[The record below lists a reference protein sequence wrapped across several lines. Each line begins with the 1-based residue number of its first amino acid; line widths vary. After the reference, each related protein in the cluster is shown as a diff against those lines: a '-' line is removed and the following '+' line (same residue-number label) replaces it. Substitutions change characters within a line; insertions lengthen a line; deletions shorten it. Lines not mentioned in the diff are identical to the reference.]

1 LKLATVIHNKIW
13 AINAEKCGESKTV
26 SGEISDKI
34 LVERVLA
41 GDETAFEQIFDR
53 HKRLVARVAARF
65 LRQPA
70 EIEEI
75 VQITFTKVYFELKN
89 FRFERDSSLVGF
101 LARIAANA
109 SLDALRR
116 RKRKSEDF
124 FSELEP
130 DEKSAFIEVLQ
141 IENSAENDFVN
152 RDLAE
157 KLLSRLNAEER
168 AVLEM
173 LDAEEMSVAE
183 VSEITGWSKA
193 KVKIKA
199 YRARLALRKVLKRFL

>member
-1 LKLATVIHNKIW
+1 MATALHNKFW
-13 AINAEKCGESKTV
+13 AINSEKSDDKCV
-26 SGEISDKI
+26 EISDRI

-41 GDETAFEQIFDR
+41 GDETAFEQIFER

-89 FRFERDSSLVGF
+89 FRAESDSSLPGF

-109 SLDALRR
+109 ALDVLRS
-116 RKRKSEDF
+116 RKRKAENF
-124 FSELEP
+124 FSELET
-130 DEKSAFIEVLQ
+130 DEQSSLLEILSGEGK
-141 IENSAENDFVN
+141 AENDYIN

-157 KLLSRLNAEER
+157 KLLSRLVAEDR

-173 LDAEEMSVAE
+173 LDAEEMTVAE
-183 VSEITGWSKA
+183 VAEITGWTKA
-193 KVKIKA
+193 KVKVKA
-199 YRARLALRKVLKRFL
+199 HRARCSLRKILRRFL

>member
-1 LKLATVIHNKIW
+1 MTTAIQDKIW
-13 AINAEKCGESKTV
+13 AVNAETSGESATA

-34 LVERVLA
+34 LVGKVLA

-89 FRFERDSSLVGF
+89 FRFEREASLAGF

-116 RKRKSEDF
+116 RKREFENCFSDF
-124 FSELEP
+124 ENNGKFDLLEIISS
-130 DEKSAFIEVLQ
+130 DDQ
-141 IENSAENDFVN
+141 TENDFVK
-152 RDLAE
+152 RDPAE
-157 KLLSRLNAEER
+157 KLLSRLAAEDR